1 MIFRKTLLVIISS
14 ATYCKI
20 IPFIGAMFFQNVI
33 FMQHEFFIL
42 EYTFICLS
50 SNFYFFLMEHILYNE
65 KWDDKM

>member
-1 MIFRKTLLVIISS
+1 
-14 ATYCKI
+14 
-20 IPFIGAMFFQNVI
+20 MFFQNVI